1 MEQDHSLSIINRKSL
16 LYKTAVE
23 YGNFTINHV
32 LGCAHG
38 CKYPCYAM
46 MLAKRYGRV
55 NNYNDWL
62 QPRLVG
68 NALDLLDR
76 EIIKLK
82 HVIDF
87 VHMSFTTDPFM
98 YDASNQCGFKPVE
111 DLTLAIIQKLN
122 GHGIKVTTLSK
133 GIYPEILTDRATYG
147 EGNEYGITVVS
158 LDPAFQQ
165 KYEPFAAPV
174 HERLNSL
181 RVLHDQGLRT
191 WVSIEPYPTPNL
203 VEQDLM
209 DILDRVSFVD
219 TIIFGKMNYNKSI
232 SGYPKKNEFF
242 RRCANQ
248 VSDFCRQRNIRYH
261 IKKGTIGCNAN
272 DKKIFSTAQSRS

>member
-1 MEQDHSLSIINRKSL
+1 MEQEQSLPVIYQKSL
-16 LYKTAVE
+16 LNKSQVE
-23 YGNFTINHV
+23 YANFSINHV
-32 LGCAHG
+32 FGCAHG
-38 CKYPCYAM
+38 CKYPCYAFKM
-46 MLAKRYGRV
+46 QKRWNKVKSYE
-55 NNYNDWL
+55 DWL
-62 QPRLVG
+62 QPRLVD
-68 NALDLLDR
+68 NALELLDR
-76 EIIKLK
+76 EIKRKRQL
-82 HVIDF
+82 IDF
-87 VHMSFTTDPFM
+87 VHMSFMTDPFM

-203 VEQDLM
+203 VEQDLV

-219 TIIFGKMNYNKSI
+219 TIIFGKMNYNQSA
-232 SGYPKKNEFF
+232 SSYSKKRQFYGE
-242 RRCANQ
+242 CVNQ

-261 IKKGTIGCNAN
+261 IKKGTIGSNAN
-272 DKKIFSTAQSRS
+272 DKKIFSTAQSWS